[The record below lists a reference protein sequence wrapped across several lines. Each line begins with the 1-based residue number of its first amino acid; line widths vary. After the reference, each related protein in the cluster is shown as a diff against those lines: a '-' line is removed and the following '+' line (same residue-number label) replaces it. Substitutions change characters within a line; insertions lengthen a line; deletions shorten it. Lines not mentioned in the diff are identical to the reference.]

1 MRLVQ
6 IQDAVRRRTDE
17 ITAAHPEWPC
27 RKGCDDCCRNL
38 AAAPRVSAAEWGA
51 IRTAIDALPGDIAEA
66 VRERIRA
73 RASRVCPLLDT
84 EAGACLVY
92 EARPI
97 ACRTYGFYAE
107 REGVLGCARIA
118 AIAAEDRDMV
128 WGNHAAVGSESLGSA
143 AEFFVW
149 MAA

>member
-1 MRLVQ
+1 LVQ
-6 IQDAVRRRTDE
+6 IQAAVQARTDE

-27 RKGCDDCCRNL
+27 RKGCDDCCRSL
-38 AAAPRVSAAEWGA
+38 AAAPRVSAAEWEE
-51 IRTAIDALPGDIAEA
+51 IRAAIDALPGNIAA
-66 VRERIRA
+66 SVRERIRA
-73 RASRVCPLLDT
+73 GESKVCPLLDS

-92 EARPI
+92 GARPI

-107 REGVLGCARIA
+107 REWVLGCARIA
-118 AIAAEDRDMV
+118 AIAAEKCDVV
-128 WGNHAAVGSESLGSA
+128 WGNHAAIESLGET